1 MKIVDRAALPSGAL
15 RQWARF
21 VAESSS
27 VMVIGYDGS
36 DGARHAIAAVSKL
49 LADRQVLVVYV
60 FPQIEEVAAGMG
72 VPVKLPSE
80 AATATDE
87 RAREV
92 SEEGAELARQSGLH
106 AEPAAVQ
113 AKGRVGDT
121 LLRVARERD
130 AAAIVVGSRGLGE
143 VRSALLGSVSSGL
156 LHDAD
161 RPVIVVPPGRSR

>member
-92 SEEGAELARQSGLH
+92 SEEGAELARQSGSMRS
-106 AEPAAVQ
+106 PPPS
-113 AKGRVGDT
+113 R
-121 LLRVARERD
+121 RRD
-130 AAAIVVGSRGLGE
+130 ALETRSCGWRGSGTPPPSSSAPAVSARCGR
-143 VRSALLGSVSSGL
+143 RSSGACRRVSSTT
-156 LHDAD
+156 
-161 RPVIVVPPGRSR
+161 PTVP